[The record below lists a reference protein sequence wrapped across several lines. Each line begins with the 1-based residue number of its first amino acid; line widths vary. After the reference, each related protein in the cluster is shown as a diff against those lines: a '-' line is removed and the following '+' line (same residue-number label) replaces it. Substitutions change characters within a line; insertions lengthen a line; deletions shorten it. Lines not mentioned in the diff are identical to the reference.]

1 MEHSENSQTEPND
14 DLAYDELEMLKKR
27 ARLIGVEFSNNI
39 GLETLKER
47 VAAKLG
53 AEDDTSNEGESSEEE
68 ESKENPL
75 ASAAPAKGK
84 SAKKKTLR
92 QHLHDQNMRLVRVRV
107 SCMDPKK
114 NDLPGEI
121 FTVANEFLGTVR
133 KFVPFGEATDDGY
146 HIPYCIYKMMQAR
159 QFLQI
164 TTRKDKV
171 TKQLVVNSR
180 YVREFSIEILPE
192 MTAEEL
198 RKLAMEQ
205 SATGR
210 IG

>member
-75 ASAAPAKGK
+75 ASATPAKGK
-84 SAKKKTLR
+84 PAKKKTLR

-146 HIPYCIYKMMQAR
+146 HIPYCIYKMMLAR